1 MKTSTSATS
10 MAAMVAAAVAIA
22 ASSSSMTQEASAFT
36 APTSPVA
43 TRFVQAQNK
52 LVSSSR
58 SPPKSSLYMIS
69 TGDDRSE
76 RKSLDISK
84 TSYTSL
90 VKAPKDAYVAFAEK
104 GKSNAQMS
112 WIKIMHQSILGG
124 AYVGFGG
131 LLALTVAGNMGGI
144 YAGNPG
150 LVKFTFAALFPVNL
164 LLIVMTGGQLFTG
177 NSATCTAAKYEGMID
192 TRELYRNLFLSLT
205 GNIIGCGLFALTANY
220 VGLLTGG
227 TAALAKSTA
236 IAKCSGAFM
245 PTLVKG
251 ILCNWMVS
259 IAVYMAGASN
269 DLVGKMVGCWFP
281 ISTFVGIGLEHSV
294 ANLFIL
300 PCALLVGAPLSIGDI
315 VFKNFVPVI
324 AGNFIA
330 GAAVVAASY
339 SYQFGKLGKASREKF
354 AQYLKER
361 TAAKSQDKVDDSIV
375 TPAFA
380 TEKKGNKVPALA
392 MKKSS

>member
-1 MKTSTSATS
+1 
-10 MAAMVAAAVAIA
+10 
-22 ASSSSMTQEASAFT
+22 
-36 APTSPVA
+36 
-43 TRFVQAQNK
+43 
-52 LVSSSR
+52 
-58 SPPKSSLYMIS
+58 
-69 TGDDRSE
+69 
-76 RKSLDISK
+76 
-84 TSYTSL
+84 
-90 VKAPKDAYVAFAEK
+90 
-104 GKSNAQMS
+104 
-112 WIKIMHQSILGG
+112 MHQSILGG

-150 LVKFTFAALFPVNL
+150 LVKMTFAALFPVNL

-205 GNIIGCGLFALTANY
+205 GNIIGCALFALTANY

-236 IAKCSGAFM
+236 IAKCSGAFL

-269 DLVGKMVGCWFP
+269 DLAGKMVGCWFP

-300 PCALLVGAPLSIGDI
+300 PCALLVGAPLSLGDI
-315 VFKNFVPVI
+315 ILKNFVPVI

-354 AQYLKER
+354 TQYLKER
-361 TAAKSQDKVDDSIV
+361 TAAKSQEKVDDSV
-375 TPAFA
+375 ATPAFA